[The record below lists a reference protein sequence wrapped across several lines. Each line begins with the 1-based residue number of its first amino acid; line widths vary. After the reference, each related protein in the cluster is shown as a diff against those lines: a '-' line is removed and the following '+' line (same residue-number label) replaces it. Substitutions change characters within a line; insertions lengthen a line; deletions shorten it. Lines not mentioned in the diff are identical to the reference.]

1 MRAHIT
7 ARPHPGAQPHAAQ
20 RSAQGRV
27 PTAVPTTS
35 CSGDPPPLTQQ
46 GPPTT
51 RRAPSQ
57 PPRPRPTPKAI
68 PVPRAGRGDAAVA
81 ARCHPSH
88 PSHPSAGFARRRHP
102 TASPKATRKR
112 RRGHPTSPPS
122 PTSPPPPRV
131 AAGWAHRSPGACA
144 RVAGRCSG
152 RGREGCRVLLC
163 ELGPAPR
170 CTSARIPP
178 QKEST
183 PTPRVTHLPAPLP
196 RTHTALTLLQ
206 PTPTRNGAR
215 GNPDPPF
222 LPPPPPPSQ
231 RRKFPGVPARLA
243 PHRSHPLPIAAVA
256 PCSSRPSRRPG
267 AGRWVPAAH
276 CRPRPGAGL
285 PPQGWARCGV
295 PRPVPGPLR
304 MPVLLCTIASPDCAR
319 PMGAAVPP

>member
-222 LPPPPPPSQ
+222 LPPPPPLPSAGNSQ
-231 RRKFPGVPARLA
+231 GCRHGWHRTAAIPSPSPRWHRAAPGPPAAPGLGDGCRLLTAGHGQEPGCHRRAGLG
-243 PHRSHPLPIAAVA
+243 AACHGLSPA
-256 PCSSRPSRRPG
+256 PCACPSCSAP
-267 AGRWVPAAH
+267 
-276 CRPRPGAGL
+276 
-285 PPQGWARCGV
+285 
-295 PRPVPGPLR
+295 
-304 MPVLLCTIASPDCAR
+304 
-319 PMGAAVPP
+319 

>member
-81 ARCHPSH
+81 VRCHPSH

-222 LPPPPPPSQ
+222 PAQEIPRGAGTVGTAPQPSPPHRRGGTVQLPALPPP
-231 RRKFPGVPARLA
+231 RGWAM
-243 PHRSHPLPIAAVA
+243 
-256 PCSSRPSRRPG
+256 G
-267 AGRWVPAAH
+267 AGCSLPATARSRAATAGLGSVRRATA
-276 CRPRPGAGL
+276 CPRPPAH
-285 PPQGWARCGV
+285 
-295 PRPVPGPLR
+295 
-304 MPVLLCTIASPDCAR
+304 AR
-319 PMGAAVPP
+319 PALHHSQPRLRQAHGCCCATIAAVPP